1 MKFNLTNFTTP
12 MKLLISLLFLF
23 ASTVMLGQIPL
34 FDAVEKGYYFVY
46 VNDTI
51 VSQHSKPMK
60 AFARA
65 LEEKTKDQNSRVWVS
80 QPNIEPASNF
90 APTNP
95 TEAQI
100 ISIKYPTDKAWLLTK
115 PLPNIAIGN
124 GCDSLAR
131 TTTMISKENFD
142 FKDEKVILNNVHWTL
157 EKGLYNNGLP
167 ITVIEAL
174 SQELIEMM
182 CSQDQVEISAKPI
195 VGNVSEIWENWKNNL
210 DGTFSFDDGSQYSYL
225 VFALNETLKIGDTF
239 QVTFNT
245 TPNALL
251 NIWIY
256 AEQGLGFDGSIT
268 NNTKYSAGSHTETFT
283 VTDYD
288 RFRLGFRAGNF
299 SGGEAFTL
307 SNIKIIKI

>member
-1 MKFNLTNFTTP
+1 MKKNIKIFILVYAIT
-12 MKLLISLLFLF
+12 LLGLF
-23 ASTVMLGQIPL
+23 ALNAQNTPL

-60 AFARA
+60 AFSRA
-65 LEEKTKDQNSRVWVS
+65 LEEKTKDQNARVWVS
-80 QPNIEPASNF
+80 QPNIQPVSNF
-90 APTNP
+90 VPTNP

-100 ISIKYPTDKAWLLTK
+100 ISVRYPTDKAWLLTE

-157 EKGLYNNGLP
+157 EKGLYNNGKS

-174 SQELIEMM
+174 SQDLIQMM

-195 VGNVSEIWENWKNNL
+195 VGNVDIIHEGWANNM
-210 DGTFSFDDGSQYSYL
+210 DGSFSYDGLGSYKYL
-225 VFALNETLKIGDTF
+225 VFTLNETLKIGDT
-239 QVTFNT
+239 VKITFDVFKTETLRPLIN
-245 TPNALL
+245 LWL
-251 NIWIY
+251 Y
-256 AEQGLGFDGSIT
+256 AESGLGYNGGIIKDVYLEDGSKEFVYTIID
-268 NNTKYSAGSHTETFT
+268 H
-283 VTDYD
+283 D
-288 RFRLGFRAGNF
+288 RFRFGIRARNNDGGAFRV
-299 SGGEAFTL
+299 
-307 SNIKIIKI
+307 SNIKIVKQ